1 MRHPIAMRPLTML
14 PVAMAAVLM
23 AASCGGAQASPP
35 VAPAPEPPVADAAVT
50 PAAHA
55 ALEHP
60 GESDGRVP
68 LGPVSL
74 RPAAGGVTP
83 PTTAPR
89 PLPDWRLL
97 IALGGT
103 FAAVAAYRVVGQR
116 RIAAL
121 PPDVFE
127 VLGEAPLGGQQSV
140 RVIRFGPRTLL
151 VAVSAAGSRTLAEV
165 NDPQVTE
172 RIVSACHG
180 LEGGRGPGRGTRRLP
195 PGRAAAEARS

>member
-1 MRHPIAMRPLTML
+1 ML
-14 PVAMAAVLM
+14 RATVALLAVAAG
-23 AASCGGAQASPP
+23 GGALAAPP
-35 VAPAPEPPVADAAVT
+35 VAPAPEPLVTDAAIV

-55 ALEHP
+55 AREQP
-60 GESDGRVP
+60 GASDGGVP
-68 LGPVSL
+68 LGPVPL
-74 RPAAGGVTP
+74 RPAAGGGAP
-83 PTTAPR
+83 PTVAPQ

-97 IALGGT
+97 LALGGT
-103 FAAVAAYRVVGQR
+103 FAAVAAYRVVGPR
-116 RIAAL
+116 RSAAL

-151 VAVSAAGSRTLAEV
+151 VAVSSTGSRTLAEV

-180 LEGGRGPGRGTRRLP
+180 LEAGRGPGRGPKRLS
-195 PGRAAAEARS
+195 PGRGAAEARS